1 MTFNA
6 IVLQH
11 FRHPLNRGHL
21 PDANVSESG
30 ANPLCGDRLVI
41 ELRAESGVIREA
53 RFHADACA
61 LCVATASLLTEH
73 VRGMTPGDIT
83 TMNESL
89 LKDLLKAE
97 PPPARKACTR
107 LPLDTLQRAAN
118 RLLGMS
124 S

>member
-21 PDANVSESG
+21 PDANVAESG

-41 ELRAESGVIREA
+41 ELRAERGVIREA

-73 VRGMTPGDIT
+73 VRGMAARDIT
-83 TMNESL
+83 TINESL
-89 LKDLLKAE
+89 VNDLLKTE
-97 PPPARKACTR
+97 PPPARKACAR

-118 RLLGMS
+118 RLLGLS
-124 S
+124 A